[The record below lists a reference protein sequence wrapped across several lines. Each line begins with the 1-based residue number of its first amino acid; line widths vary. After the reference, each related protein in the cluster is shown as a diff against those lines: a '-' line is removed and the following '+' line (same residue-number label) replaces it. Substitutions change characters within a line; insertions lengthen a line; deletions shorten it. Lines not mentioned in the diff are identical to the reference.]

1 MPKILFIFTLCLLL
15 TPTLYSDARAE
26 NAPSV
31 VQDQSSVDNA
41 DKAEEDGIDGEKIK
55 RELMTLSPELCD
67 KRIEALRAEH
77 RAQVEQ
83 DKQKFEQRWQ
93 NASTEERAQFCLKL
107 QHKCEQED
115 KKYACGAYGEKCN
128 K

>member
-15 TPTLYSDARAE
+15 TPTSYSDARAE
-26 NAPSV
+26 NAAGV
-31 VQDQSSVDNA
+31 VLDQSSVDDIGNA
-41 DKAEEDGIDGEKIK
+41 DNEGIDGEKIK
-55 RELMTLSPELCD
+55 RELMTLSPEMCD
-67 KRIEALRAEH
+67 KRIETLRAEH